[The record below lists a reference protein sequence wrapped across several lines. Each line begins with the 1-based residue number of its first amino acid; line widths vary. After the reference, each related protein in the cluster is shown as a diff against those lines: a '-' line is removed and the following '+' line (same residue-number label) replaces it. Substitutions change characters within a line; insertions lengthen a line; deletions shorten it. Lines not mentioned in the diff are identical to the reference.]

1 MALNVGQVVYR
12 SGDWYVIIDSSE
24 TMGVASYTVQHNGPW
39 PYSSMPP
46 SFSGLGDAKN
56 WISQQQN
63 TASNNPNVVKTTTGT
78 NGNVTP
84 SQKPDAPT
92 GTNSSSWYQA
102 PGSSLNKN
110 VQGVIANTS
119 ISIANDNLAHACDVT
134 ANGKFII
141 FGTTF
146 EAFSLVEISRGT
158 SEASWIG
165 EVTSPIVEAIKQ
177 VIDIATFIKNTIES
191 YYKVIKYIIDEVQ
204 QLVQAI
210 EEMITFIMSLPAKIM
225 AMLANCLSV
234 LGQLVGQCATL
245 TAKAIAANAANTSTS
260 SA

>member
-1 MALNVGQVVYR
+1 MA
-12 SGDWYVIIDSSE
+12 D
-24 TMGVASYTVQHNGPW
+24 TT
-39 PYSSMPP
+39 
-46 SFSGLGDAKN
+46 
-56 WISQQQN
+56 
-63 TASNNPNVVKTTTGT
+63 NNPNVVQTTTGT
-78 NGNVTP
+78 NKSVTP
-84 SQKPDAPT
+84 KQLPQAPKEN
-92 GTNSSSWYQA
+92 NSSSWYQS
-102 PGSSLNKN
+102 PGSSLNKY
-110 VQGVIANTS
+110 VQGVIANTN
-119 ISIANDNLAHACDVT
+119 IDVANSNLAHACDVT

-146 EAFSLVEISRGT
+146 EAFSLVEASRGA

-165 EVTSPIVEAIKQ
+165 EVTSPIIEAVKK

-210 EEMITFIMSLPAKIM
+210 EEMMALIMSLPAKIV

-234 LGQLVGQCATL
+234 LGKLIGQCATL
-245 TAKAIAANAANTSTS
+245 TAKAIAANSANTSTT